1 MFTCSKDNNQRYAIN
16 LTQRKIL
23 SFNCNSIK
31 KLLNCSSLNLILL
44 NGPIYKPVDRCY
56 YTLKTHNKFMLY
68 IIIIQFVFIILLYNF
83 KKISNKRKFLNVFEI
98 FSHFKN
104 KQTKTSTKCISMF
117 KLSNKS
123 TVRIYDHTKQPPIIC
138 LTNQSTDRPSICPSM
153 HPSSTTMYERSID
166 CTINRS
172 LCIQNV

>member
-1 MFTCSKDNNQRYAIN
+1 
-16 LTQRKIL
+16 
-23 SFNCNSIK
+23 
-31 KLLNCSSLNLILL
+31 
-44 NGPIYKPVDRCY
+44 
-56 YTLKTHNKFMLY
+56 MLY
-68 IIIIQFVFIILLYNF
+68 IIIIQFVFIILLYNL

-98 FSHFKN
+98 FSYFKN
-104 KQTKTSTKCISMF
+104 KKTKTSTKCISMF

-172 LCIQNV
+172 LYIQNVWSSSDDLWQCYEIQNQNRNKILMPFKWNKKTQYKNVCWFFVFAKNIFEFYNCNFSTTYV